1 LLAAVM
7 AGSQGKTTIIVSHRL
22 STVQSA
28 DRILLLADGR
38 LVETGSHAEL
48 LKSGGAY
55 SALFALH
62 AREST

>member
-1 LLAAVM
+1 M

-48 LKSGGAY
+48 LKNGGAY